1 MPATYVASSVRTT
14 FHNFD
19 VPLTVDIAAASA
31 GQTRVV
37 LINMTTQ
44 TANFGSF
51 TGWTNVLNV
60 AHPAGGNTGRVGIWV
75 RTVTTAETSGSI
87 TVPRI
92 GVFDNAALTTM
103 VIDGVY
109 KRIQATTSSDWL
121 TAHVC
126 PSASLDT
133 GDDLA
138 IFAVGSGQYNRTW
151 TWEVGTTGISETS
164 TSGGPDLGTAYRAV
178 SGSSVAATTATA
190 DSVEQHYTATL
201 VFQAPAGVNTA
212 DFDGSADTPNL
223 YSVVVDKTQVILG
236 IGESTTATV
245 TVLGGVNGDI
255 PIQGAVLAYEK
266 IFPLGDATVTQAAAT
281 DANGQA
287 TITITGVSATSETA
301 GTSRS
306 GTVSGLLGGLRTA
319 AIVVEVVATPSK
331 NRRSRRAVVR

>member
-1 MPATYVASSVRTT
+1 MPATYVTGSVRTT

-51 TGWTNVLNV
+51 TGWTNILNV
-60 AHPAGGNTGRVGIWV
+60 AHPAGGNTGRVGVWV
-75 RTVTTAETSGSI
+75 RTVTGTETSGSI
-87 TVPRI
+87 TVPRL

-151 TWEVGTTGISETS
+151 TWQVGTTEISETN
-164 TSGGPDLGTAYRAV
+164 TSGGPDLGTAFRAV
-178 SGSSVAATTATA
+178 SGSSVAATTATCA
-190 DSVEQHYTATL
+190 DTEQSYALTM
-201 VFQAPAGVNTA
+201 VFQAPAGANTA
-212 DFDGSADTPNL
+212 DFEGTADTPIL
-223 YSVVVDKTQVILG
+223 ESLSFDKSVVRLG
-236 IGESTTATV
+236 VGESTTTTV
-245 TVLGGVNGDI
+245 TVMGGANGDI

-266 IFPLGDATVTQAAAT
+266 VFSLGDATVTQAAAT
-281 DANGQA
+281 DVNGRA
-287 TITITGVSATSETA
+287 VVTITGVVSTA
-301 GTSRS
+301 DSSGTSRS
-306 GTVSGLLGGLRTA
+306 GTVSGLLGSLRTA
-319 AIVVEVVATPSK
+319 SISVEVVAMPPK
-331 NRRSRRAVVR
+331 NRQSRRAVVR